1 MPSTMLAA
9 VFRGPGELK
18 LEQMPVPKVA
28 GADEVLLK
36 VLGASICG
44 TDLHILA
51 DPPGHPATLGTILG
65 HEYVAEVV
73 EAGTDV
79 HHVRPGDHVV
89 IDANLYCGT
98 CDYCLMGRRNLCTNM
113 STLGIFRHGG
123 FAAYNVAPAANV
135 YPISRDTPLEQ
146 AIFAEPLS
154 CVMNA
159 VEQAHVVPGDSV
171 AIFGAGPIGLLFQLL
186 MKTSGAGKVVM
197 VEPSAPRREVA
208 KKMGANAVIDP
219 TVQDPGA
226 AIRETTRIGAD
237 IVIDAVGSQLA
248 PCIDSARRGGRV
260 ILFGSNSNA
269 KPPIQQ
275 YWITRHELTICGS
288 YISRHTFPQVV
299 KLLESG
305 RLPLPQLITHDI
317 GLSRIGEGLAAL
329 KKGDAI
335 EVILRPE

>member
-1 MPSTMLAA
+1 MIAA

-18 LEQMPVPKVA
+18 LEKMPVPQIA
-28 GADEVLLK
+28 HDDEVLLR

-73 EAGTDV
+73 EAGQGV
-79 HHVRPGDHVV
+79 HHVRSGDHVV
-89 IDANLYCGT
+89 IDPNLYCGS
-98 CDYCLMGRRNLCTNM
+98 CDYCQMGKRNLCTHM
-113 STLGIFRHGG
+113 STLGIFKHGG
-123 FAAYNVAPAANV
+123 FGTYNVAPAGNV
-135 YPISRDTPLEQ
+135 YPISRETPMEQ

-171 AIFGAGPIGLLFQLL
+171 AIYGAGPIGLLFLL
-186 MKTSGAGKVVM
+186 MIKASGAGKVAVI
-197 VEPSAPRREVA
+197 EPNVTRRQFA
-208 KKMGANAVIDP
+208 TRMGADFVVDP
-219 TVQDPGA
+219 TAGDPGA
-226 AIRETTRIGAD
+226 AVREATRIGAD

-248 PCIDSARRGGRV
+248 ACIDSTRRGGRI
-260 ILFGSNSNA
+260 ILFGSNSNS

-275 YWITRHELTICGS
+275 YWITRHELTVCGS

-305 RLPLPQLITHDI
+305 RMPLPALVTHDL

-329 KKGDAI
+329 KTGEAI